1 MMSTSAWNNAV
12 LQQQFLPYNFR
23 PKTEWPDEKTED
35 SALEVRRSLAPRTD
49 GLIRATDLAQS
60 LPSDLPPD
68 SLFKP
73 ETPRYPNVWF
83 YGSESDF
90 SSYAKFVEWL
100 DGRFRGAGYRP
111 DDVSLNE
118 GADIALSIEHLQPW
132 TSVARL
138 SHAHALHIRFFW
150 KRLEQAHTERVKFGN
165 RGLVH
170 WRVAASVHYEVEHAS
185 PLHADVEVCPFC
197 GRTGSYAEKTGS
209 LVEQAHDPLGL
220 EILLRG
226 TVRGEPTEYPE
237 HSKTFPSID
246 HLVNSQ
252 PSEWIVTRRLRS
264 DMNTDAVAVIPVA
277 SGNPQAR

>member
-1 MMSTSAWNNAV
+1 
-12 LQQQFLPYNFR
+12 
-23 PKTEWPDEKTED
+23 
-35 SALEVRRSLAPRTD
+35 
-49 GLIRATDLAQS
+49 LIRVTDLAQS
-60 LPSDLPPD
+60 LPTDLPPEN
-68 SLFKP
+68 LFKP

-83 YGSESDF
+83 YGLESDF
-90 SSYAKFVEWL
+90 PAYARFVEWL
-100 DGRFRGAGYRP
+100 DSRFRGAGYRP

-138 SHAHALHIRFFW
+138 SYAHALHIRFFW
-150 KRLEQAHTERVKFGN
+150 KRLEQTHAERMKFGN
-165 RGLVH
+165 RGLIH

-197 GRTGSYAEKTGS
+197 GRTGAYADKTGS
-209 LVEQAHDPLGL
+209 LVEQVHDPLGL

-246 HLVNSQ
+246 RLLNSR
-252 PSEWIVTRRLRS
+252 PSEWIVTRRVRS

-277 SGNPQAR
+277 SGNPVAR